1 MKRPL
6 FLFLFSL
13 LFATTPVTAKTLS
26 KIAAIVN
33 DEIITTL
40 QLDQAVIDDLTKNPQ
55 NQFNVTQFDQMK
67 VQILDKLIDDKLSEQ
82 QTKRLGLQVSEE
94 ELDSAIADVESKN
107 GLTREAL
114 TQALATQGVTMPEY
128 REKVRGEILH
138 YKLLSREVNLKVMVT
153 SNEVRNYFDQ
163 HIDEYTSGEKIGLT
177 RIGYEIP
184 TGNEKQ
190 VAKLRKQV
198 EACRDQLISG
208 EDFDQVLAAQG
219 DSATGG
225 DMGTL
230 LKSDLAKPVQIAIA
244 GLTPGEVSEPI
255 EISGQLYLF
264 QVTSRSF
271 DNDTLFEQ
279 VKGEIEGKLRQEKT
293 EIRFKEWQQEL
304 HDNAHIEVRI

>member
-6 FLFLFSL
+6 LLFLFSL

-55 NQFNVTQFDQMK
+55 NQFNVTQFEQMK
-67 VQILDKLIDDKLSEQ
+67 VQVLNKLIDEKLSAQ
-82 QTKRLGLQVSEE
+82 QTKRLGLQVSDE
-94 ELDSAIADVESKN
+94 ELDSAIADVQSKN

-138 YKLLSREVNLKVMVT
+138 YKLLGSEVNRKVLVT
-153 SNEVRNYFDQ
+153 SHEVRNYFNQ
-163 HIDEYTSGEKIGLT
+163 HIDEYSSEEKVGLN

-198 EACRDQLISG
+198 EACRDRLLSG
-208 EDFDQVLAAQG
+208 EDFDQVLADQG

-230 LKSDLAKPVQIAIA
+230 LESDLAKPVLIAIA
-244 GLTPGEVSEPI
+244 GLTPGEVSEPL
-255 EISGQLYLF
+255 EVNGQLYLF

-271 DNDTLFEQ
+271 DKDTLFAQ
-279 VKGEIEGKLRQEKT
+279 VKGEIEEKLRQEKT
-293 EIRFKEWQQEL
+293 DIRFKEWQQEL